1 MANNYV
7 VLINWTA
14 QGAAEASNTLKRAA
28 SAATTLKSLGGRMK
42 STLWTIGPY
51 DAVSIIEAP
60 DDETVTAFALAM
72 CEQGSARTTTMRAF
86 DRSEMAA
93 IFKRLE
99 KG

>member
-14 QGAAEASNTLKRAA
+14 QGAAEASNTLKRAT
-28 SAATTLKSLGGRMK
+28 SAANTLKSLGGRMK
-42 STLWTIGPY
+42 TTLWTIGPY

-72 CEQGSARTTTMRAF
+72 CEQGSVRTTTMRAF
-86 DRSEMAA
+86 DRNEMTA

-99 KG
+99 KA